1 MFAVRF
7 DDLKRKMLK
16 QDKPVLLNKLTTAMS
31 GSPEFEVYM
40 GLFLMPENTAIHVE
54 VEEDNKTYTFFT
66 IITDEHLI
74 ELAKKRKEEEYDRN
88 RSAVSSGAFV

>member
-1 MFAVRF
+1 MYAVRF

-16 QDKPVLLNKLTTAMS
+16 QDKPVLLNKLVTAQT
-31 GSPEFEVYM
+31 GSTDFDVYM
-40 GLFLMPENTAIHVE
+40 GLFLSADNEAIHVE